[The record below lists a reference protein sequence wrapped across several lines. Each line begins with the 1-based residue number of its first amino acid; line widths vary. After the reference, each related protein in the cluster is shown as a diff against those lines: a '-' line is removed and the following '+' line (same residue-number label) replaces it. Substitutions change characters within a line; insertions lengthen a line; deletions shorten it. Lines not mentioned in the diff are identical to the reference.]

1 MRVLYGQLGFANG
14 LQGSAARGLLDLDV
28 MMALDPETFA
38 QELGLEVKQPTQ
50 QAQRAQQAQQ
60 DQDPSLRGSEVG
72 SPCEPAPQATAFPF
86 VVQDYA
92 PREDSI
98 AGGASVLLAGRQRR
112 T

>member
-1 MRVLYGQLGFANG
+1 MFRVRSDAEAQKRLKRRKKRRREKAAKAGQ
-14 LQGSAARGLLDLDV
+14 QGVGEA
-28 MMALDPETFA
+28 
-38 QELGLEVKQPTQ
+38 
-50 QAQRAQQAQQ
+50 AQQAQQ